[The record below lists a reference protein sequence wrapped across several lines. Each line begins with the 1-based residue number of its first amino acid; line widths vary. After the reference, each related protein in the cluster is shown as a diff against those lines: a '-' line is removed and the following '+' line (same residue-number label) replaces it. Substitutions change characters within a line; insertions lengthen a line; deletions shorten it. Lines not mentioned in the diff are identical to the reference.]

1 MTRMVFTHRGSAAG
15 VRLAV
20 VVAFMYGAP
29 ASSSYRAFAAASE
42 VQQPAPAKP
51 PPATPAAPVPPAKAP
66 VPPAKAPA
74 TPDVRPVPTGVALPP
89 GYVIGADDVLTVV
102 FWRDKDMSADVTVR
116 PDGKVTLPLLNDL
129 DAAGKTP
136 DELRKAITE
145 AASRFVE
152 EPTVSVVVKQINSR
166 RVYIT
171 GMVGK
176 SGAYPLSAPTT
187 VLQLISM
194 AGGLGEF
201 AHFKDIIITRV
212 ENGRQV
218 ALKFNYSEVQK
229 GKNLHQNIELK
240 PGDTVIVP

>member
-1 MTRMVFTHRGSAAG
+1 VTRLVFSHRGSAAG

-20 VVAFMYGAP
+20 AVLALMYGAP
-29 ASSSYRAFAAASE
+29 NFSAYRAFAAARE

-51 PPATPAAPVPPAKAP
+51 PPPTPAAPVPPAKAP
-66 VPPAKAPA
+66 AKAE
-74 TPDVRPVPTGVALPP
+74 VRPVPTGVALPP
-89 GYVIGADDVLTVV
+89 GYVIGTDDVLTIV

-116 PDGKVTLPLLNDL
+116 PDGKVTLPLVNDV

-136 DELRKAITE
+136 EELRKSITE

-152 EPTVSVVVKQINSR
+152 DPTVSVVVKQINSR

-176 SGAYPLSAPTT
+176 SGAYPISGPTS

-194 AGGLGEF
+194 AGGLSEF
-201 AHFKDIIITRV
+201 AHSKNIIINRL

-218 ALKFNYSEVQK
+218 ALKFNYNDVQK
-229 GKNLHQNIELK
+229 GKNLHQNIELR

>member
-1 MTRMVFTHRGSAAG
+1 MTRLVFTHRGLAAG

-20 VVAFMYGAP
+20 AVLAFMYGAP
-29 ASSSYRAFAAASE
+29 NFSSYRAFAAASE

-51 PPATPAAPVPPAKAP
+51 PPTTPAAPVPPAKAP
-66 VPPAKAPA
+66 AK
-74 TPDVRPVPTGVALPP
+74 PDVRPVPTGVALPP
-89 GYVIGADDVLTVV
+89 GYVIGADDVLTIV

-116 PDGKVTLPLLNDL
+116 PDGKVTLPLVNDL

-152 EPTVSVVVKQINSR
+152 DPTVSVVVKQINSR

-176 SGAYPLSAPTT
+176 SGAYPISAPTT

-194 AGGLGEF
+194 AGGLNEF
-201 AHFKDIIITRV
+201 AHSKDIIINRV

-218 ALKFNYSEVQK
+218 ALKFNYSDVQK
-229 GKNLHQNIELK
+229 GKNLHQNIELR

>member
-1 MTRMVFTHRGSAAG
+1 MTRLVFTHRGSAAG

-20 VVAFMYGAP
+20 AVLAFMYGAP
-29 ASSSYRAFAAASE
+29 NFSAYRAFAAASE

-51 PPATPAAPVPPAKAP
+51 PPTTPAAPVPPVP

-74 TPDVRPVPTGVALPP
+74 KPDVRPVPTGVALPP
-89 GYVIGADDVLTVV
+89 GYVIGAEDVLTIV
-102 FWRDKDMSADVTVR
+102 FWRDKDMSADVVVR
-116 PDGKVTLPLLNDL
+116 PDGKVTLPLVNDL

-136 DELRKAITE
+136 EELRKAITE

-152 EPTVSVVVKQINSR
+152 DPTVSVVVKTINSR

-176 SGAYPLSAPTT
+176 SGAYPISAPTT

-194 AGGLGEF
+194 AGGLSEF
-201 AHFKDIIITRV
+201 AHSKNIIINRV

-218 ALKFNYSEVQK
+218 ALKFNYAEVQK

>member
-1 MTRMVFTHRGSAAG
+1 MTRLLFTHRGSAAG
-15 VRLAV
+15 VRIAV
-20 VVAFMYGAP
+20 AVLAFMYGAP
-29 ASSSYRAFAAASE
+29 NFSAYRAFAAASE
-42 VQQPAPAKP
+42 VQQPAPPKP
-51 PPATPAAPVPPAKAP
+51 PPTTPAAPVPPAKAP
-66 VPPAKAPA
+66 PK
-74 TPDVRPVPTGVALPP
+74 PDLRPVPTGVALPP
-89 GYVIGADDVLTVV
+89 GYVIGADDVLTIV

-116 PDGKVTLPLLNDL
+116 PDGKVTLPLVNDV

-136 DELRKAITE
+136 EELRKAITE

-152 EPTVSVVVKQINSR
+152 DPTVSVVVKTINSR

-201 AHFKDIIITRV
+201 AHTKNIIINRM

-218 ALKFNYSEVQK
+218 ALKFNYDDVQK
-229 GKNLHQNIELK
+229 GKNLHQNIELR